1 MRKWTVL
8 LVMVVFIIEYVV
20 YAWVGQRIGVG
31 KTIFL
36 TLATSILGGLM
47 VQFEGR
53 KVLESARGQMNNGQL
68 PGRTVVDGLCILIG
82 GLLLLIPG
90 FVTDAIGFTM
100 VFPLTRPLYKL
111 WLVKWVAKKM
121 KDGSITFFR
130 R

>member
-53 KVLESARGQMNNGQL
+53 KVLESARGQMSNGQL

-90 FVTDAIGFTM
+90 FVTDTIGFTM

>member
-1 MRKWTVL
+1 MRKWGIL
-8 LVMVVFIIEYVV
+8 LIAVIFIVEYWV
-20 YAWVGQRIGVG
+20 YAVVGQRIGVG
-31 KTIFL
+31 KTLFL

-53 KVLESARGQMNNGQL
+53 KVLESARSQMSSGQL

-90 FVTDAIGFTM
+90 FVTDAVGFAM
-100 VFPLTRPLYKL
+100 VFPLTRPLFKL
-111 WLVKWVAKKM
+111 LLVKWVAKKM